1 MAAQRAEVCSQA
13 NAHNFVYCETENLSD
28 SLETSHVFTRD
39 LNCTLINCLR
49 FIALEIRILLKG
61 QAIHDVQSCHT
72 HALHS
77 RQIGNTIT
85 YCTSLPVLCTSTQT
99 SLEIKKAVDCL
110 KSLDSLA
117 S

>member
-1 MAAQRAEVCSQA
+1 MKQK
-13 NAHNFVYCETENLSD
+13 
-28 SLETSHVFTRD
+28 TSRIHSNKEHVFTRD
-39 LNCTLINCLR
+39 LNCTLIKCLC
-49 FIALEIRILLKG
+49 FIALEICVLLKG
-61 QAIHDVQSCHT
+61 QATHDVQSCHT

-85 YCTSLPVLCTSTQT
+85 YCTSLPGLCTSKQT

-110 KSLDSLA
+110 NTFDSLA